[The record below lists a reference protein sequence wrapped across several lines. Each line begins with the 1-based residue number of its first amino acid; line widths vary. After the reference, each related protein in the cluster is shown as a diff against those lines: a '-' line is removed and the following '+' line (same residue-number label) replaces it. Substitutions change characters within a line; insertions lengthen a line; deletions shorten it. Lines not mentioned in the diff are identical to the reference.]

1 MSLKVKTVTSEDRHN
16 TVMFNEEFDSIDA
29 AVFSPTVAE
38 IDLDAVRA
46 NIFQI
51 QKLIGPRRKIM
62 PIIKSNAY
70 GYGALPVAK
79 ALESKADVMGVAF
92 LNEGIELRQGGIR
105 CPILVMDGILD
116 DHMKTALQYG
126 LTITVFNFLMAS
138 ALSRTACLEN
148 TVAKIHIEI
157 DTGMGRLGLAWK
169 EALPE
174 IIRICE
180 LPNIEVE
187 GVYSHL
193 ATAEIKD
200 DAFTFL
206 QIERFRKILDALD
219 RCNIHI
225 PVKHMANSA
234 AILQYP
240 EAWFGLVRPGLMI
253 YGIYPARHLKS
264 ILPLRFPLTVKTK
277 IIQIRFFEKG
287 SSISYGRTFIC
298 PDRRQI
304 AVMQVGYTD
313 GFSRLLSNRTK
324 VLVKGK
330 PAPLIGAVCMDLCMI
345 DITDIPDVKVG
356 DEVILLG
363 GENGDI
369 MVEKLASLQG
379 TIPYEIISTLG
390 RRVKRVYREE
400 KLFHRGSASS
410 FYSRKGKT
418 GDKQ

>member
-1 MSLKVKTVTSEDRHN
+1 
-16 TVMFNEEFDSIDA
+16 
-29 AVFSPTVAE
+29 
-38 IDLDAVRA
+38 
-46 NIFQI
+46 
-51 QKLIGPRRKIM
+51 M
-62 PIIKSNAY
+62 PIVKSNAY

-92 LNEGIELRQGGIR
+92 LDEGIELRQGGIR
-105 CPILVMDGILD
+105 CPILVMGGILD
-116 DHMKTALQYG
+116 AHMKTALQYG
-126 LTITVFNFLMAS
+126 LTITVFNFFMAS

-174 IIRICE
+174 IMRICE

-200 DAFTFL
+200 DTFTLL

-264 ILPLRFPLTVKTK
+264 ILSLRFPLTIKTK
-277 IIQIRFFEKG
+277 IIQIRSLEKG
-287 SSISYGRTFIC
+287 DSISYGRTFIC
-298 PDRRQI
+298 PDSRRI
-304 AVMQVGYTD
+304 AVMQIGYAD
-313 GFSRLLSNRTK
+313 GLSRILSNRIK
-324 VLVKGK
+324 VLVNNK
-330 PAPLIGAVCMDLCMI
+330 PAPVVGTICMDLCMI
-345 DITDIPDVKVG
+345 DVTKITDAQVG

-363 GENGDI
+363 GENGGI

-390 RRVKRVYREE
+390 RRIRRVYRGEE
-400 KLFHRGSASS
+400 
-410 FYSRKGKT
+410 Y
-418 GDKQ
+418 